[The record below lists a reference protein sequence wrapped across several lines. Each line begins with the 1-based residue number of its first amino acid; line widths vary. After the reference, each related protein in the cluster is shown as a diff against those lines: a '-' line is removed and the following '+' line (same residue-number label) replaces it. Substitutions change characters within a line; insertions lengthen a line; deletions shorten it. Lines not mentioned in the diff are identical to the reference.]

1 MNKDSVTEKLRKRA
15 KELKLNY
22 NLVLNQ
28 FFFDEFLKLL
38 SISKYQNNFM
48 LKGGMLLTYTL
59 GIQNRATHDID
70 FLVKGLTI
78 DTLQIKDILNTIISD
93 VDKTGVWFE
102 VLNDGDNI
110 RLEDKYGGVRY
121 HIIGHLSNIQVPF
134 AIDIATGDPIY
145 PDAKVELYTTILN
158 DNIQLRLYPL
168 ESVLA
173 EKLQT
178 ILARAE
184 HNSRSKD
191 FYDIYTIMRN
201 NETKVDI
208 NALKISVDLTFAYRK
223 THIRKNA
230 ALDIVCQIYNND
242 EIKSRWNRYQKKN
255 PYAKDVGFESV
266 INEIKRLIELI
277 FPTKT

>member
-15 KELKLNY
+15 KELRLNY

-38 SISKYQNNFM
+38 SISRYQNNFM

-59 GIQNRATHDID
+59 GIQNRATQDID

-78 DTLQIKDILNTIISD
+78 DAVQIKDILSTIISGAD
-93 VDKTGVWFE
+93 TSGVWFE

-121 HIIGHLSNIQVPF
+121 HIIGHLSNIRVPF

-145 PDAKVELYTTILN
+145 PDAKIELYTTILN
-158 DNIQLRLYPL
+158 EDILLKLYPL

-184 HNSRSKD
+184 NNSRSKD

-201 NETKVDI
+201 NEKQVDI
-208 NALKISVDLTFAYRK
+208 DALKVSVDLTFTYRK
-223 THIRKNA
+223 THILKNT
-230 ALDIVCQIYNND
+230 ALDIVCQIDDND
-242 EIKSRWNRYQKKN
+242 EIKSRWKRYQKKS
-255 PYAKDVGFESV
+255 PYAKDIGFENV
-266 INEIKRLIELI
+266 IDEIKRLIEIVL
-277 FPTKT
+277 

>member
-59 GIQNRATHDID
+59 GIQNRATQDID

-78 DTLQIKDILNTIISD
+78 DAVQIKDILNTIISGA
-93 VDKTGVWFE
+93 DKSGVWFE
-102 VLNDGDNI
+102 VLNNGDNI

-121 HIIGHLSNIQVPF
+121 HIVGHLSNIRIPF

-145 PDAKVELYTTILN
+145 PDAKIELYTTILN
-158 DNIQLRLYPL
+158 EDILLRLYPL

-178 ILARAE
+178 VLARAE
-184 HNSRSKD
+184 NNSRSKD
-191 FYDIYTIMRN
+191 FYDIYTIMKN
-201 NETKVDI
+201 NEKQVDMK
-208 NALKISVDLTFAYRK
+208 ALKVSVDLTFAYRK
-223 THIRKNA
+223 THILKNA
-230 ALDIVCQIYNND
+230 ALDIVYQINNND

-255 PYAKDVGFESV
+255 PYAKDISFESV
-266 INEIKRLIELI
+266 IIEIKRLVELVL
-277 FPTKT
+277 

>member
-59 GIQNRATHDID
+59 GIQNRATQDID

-78 DTLQIKDILNTIISD
+78 DAVQIKDILNTIISGA
-93 VDKTGVWFE
+93 DKSGVWFE

-121 HIIGHLSNIQVPF
+121 YIVGHLSNIRVPF
-134 AIDIATGDPIY
+134 AIDIATGDPIH
-145 PDAKVELYTTILN
+145 PDAKVERYTTILN
-158 DNIQLRLYPL
+158 DDIYLRLYPL
-168 ESVLA
+168 ETVLA

-184 HNSRSKD
+184 NNSRSKD
-191 FYDIYTIMRN
+191 FYDIYTIMKN
-201 NETKVDI
+201 KDMQVDI
-208 NALKISVDLTFAYRK
+208 EALKVAVDLTFIYRN
-223 THIRKNA
+223 THILKTN
-230 ALDIVCQIYNND
+230 ALDITSQIYNNV
-242 EIKSRWNRYQKKN
+242 EIQDRWSRYQKKN
-255 PYAKDVGFESV
+255 PYAKDISFESIV
-266 INEIKRLIELI
+266 SEIKRLIEIVL
-277 FPTKT
+277 

>member
-1 MNKDSVTEKLRKRA
+1 
-15 KELKLNY
+15 
-22 NLVLNQ
+22 
-28 FFFDEFLKLL
+28 
-38 SISKYQNNFM
+38 M

-59 GIQNRATHDID
+59 GIQNRATQDID

-78 DTLQIKDILNTIISD
+78 DAVQIKDILNTIISGAD
-93 VDKTGVWFE
+93 TSGVWFE
-102 VLNDGDNI
+102 LLNDVDNI

-121 HIIGHLSNIQVPF
+121 HIIGHLSNIRVPF

-158 DNIQLRLYPL
+158 DGIQLRLYPL

-184 HNSRSKD
+184 NNSRSKD

-201 NETKVDI
+201 NEKRVDI
-208 NALKISVDLTFAYRK
+208 EALKVSVALTFAYRK
-223 THIRKNA
+223 THILKNA
-230 ALDIVCQIYNND
+230 ALDIVYQINNND
-242 EIKSRWNRYQKKN
+242 EIKSRWNRYQMKN
-255 PYAKDVGFESV
+255 PYAKDIGFESV
-266 INEIKRLIELI
+266 IIEIKRLVELVL
-277 FPTKT
+277 

>member
-59 GIQNRATHDID
+59 GIQNRATQDID

-78 DTLQIKDILNTIISD
+78 DAVQIKDILSTIISGAD
-93 VDKTGVWFE
+93 TSGVWFE
-102 VLNDGDNI
+102 VLNDVDNI

-121 HIIGHLSNIQVPF
+121 HIIGHLSNIRVPF

-145 PDAKVELYTTILN
+145 PDAKIELYTTILN
-158 DNIQLRLYPL
+158 EDILLRLYPL

-178 ILARAE
+178 VLARAE
-184 HNSRSKD
+184 NNSRSKD
-191 FYDIYTIMRN
+191 FYDIYTIMKN
-201 NETKVDI
+201 NEKQVDMK
-208 NALKISVDLTFAYRK
+208 ALKVSVDLTFAYRK
-223 THIRKNA
+223 THILKNA
-230 ALDIVCQIYNND
+230 ALNIVYQINNND

-255 PYAKDVGFESV
+255 PYAKDISFESV
-266 INEIKRLIELI
+266 IIEIKRLVELVL
-277 FPTKT
+277 

>member
-59 GIQNRATHDID
+59 GIQNRATQDID

-78 DTLQIKDILNTIISD
+78 DAVQIKDILNTIISGA
-93 VDKTGVWFE
+93 DKSGVWFE
-102 VLNDGDNI
+102 VLNDGDTI

-121 HIIGHLSNIQVPF
+121 NIIGYLSNIRVPF
-134 AIDIATGDPIY
+134 SIDIATGDPIH
-145 PDAKVELYTTILN
+145 PDAKVERYTTILN
-158 DNIQLRLYPL
+158 DDIYLRLYPL
-168 ESVLA
+168 ETVLA

-184 HNSRSKD
+184 NNSRSKD
-191 FYDIYTIMRN
+191 FYDIYTIMKN
-201 NETKVDI
+201 KDMQVDI
-208 NALKISVDLTFAYRK
+208 EALKVAVDLTFLYRK
-223 THIRKNA
+223 THILKTT
-230 ALDIVCQIYNND
+230 ALDIACQIYNNI
-242 EIKSRWNRYQKKN
+242 EIQNRWSRYQKKN
-255 PYAKDVGFESV
+255 PYAKNISFESIV
-266 INEIKRLIELI
+266 SEIKRLIEIVL
-277 FPTKT
+277 

>member
-15 KELKLNY
+15 KELRLNY

-59 GIQNRATHDID
+59 GIQNRATQDID

-78 DTLQIKDILNTIISD
+78 DAVQIKDILSTIISGAD
-93 VDKTGVWFE
+93 TSGVWFE

-121 HIIGHLSNIQVPF
+121 HIIGHLSNIRVPF

-145 PDAKVELYTTILN
+145 PDAKIKIYTTILN
-158 DNIQLRLYPL
+158 EDILLRLYPL

-184 HNSRSKD
+184 NNSRSKD
-191 FYDIYTIMRN
+191 FYDIYTIMKN
-201 NETKVDI
+201 NEKQVDMK
-208 NALKISVDLTFAYRK
+208 ALKVSVDLTFAYRK
-223 THIRKNA
+223 THILKNA
-230 ALDIVCQIYNND
+230 ALDIVYQINNND
-242 EIKSRWNRYQKKN
+242 EIKSRWKRYQKKS
-255 PYAKDVGFESV
+255 PYAKDIGFENV
-266 INEIKRLIELI
+266 IDEIKRLIEMVL
-277 FPTKT
+277 

>member
-15 KELKLNY
+15 KELRLNY

-59 GIQNRATHDID
+59 GIQNRATQDID

-78 DTLQIKDILNTIISD
+78 DAVQIKDILSTIISGAD
-93 VDKTGVWFE
+93 TSGVWFE
-102 VLNDGDNI
+102 VLNDVDNI

-121 HIIGHLSNIQVPF
+121 HIIGHLSNIRVPF

-145 PDAKVELYTTILN
+145 PDAKIELYTTILN
-158 DNIQLRLYPL
+158 EDILLRLYPL

-178 ILARAE
+178 VLARAE
-184 HNSRSKD
+184 NNSRSKD
-191 FYDIYTIMRN
+191 FYDIYTIMKN
-201 NETKVDI
+201 NEKQVDMK
-208 NALKISVDLTFAYRK
+208 ALKVSVDLTFAYRK
-223 THIRKNA
+223 THILKNA
-230 ALDIVCQIYNND
+230 ALDIVYQINNND
-242 EIKSRWNRYQKKN
+242 EIKSRWNRYQKKT
-255 PYAKDVGFESV
+255 PYAKDISFENV
-266 INEIKRLIELI
+266 IDEIKRLIEMVL
-277 FPTKT
+277 

>member
-15 KELKLNY
+15 KELRLNY

-59 GIQNRATHDID
+59 GIQNRATQDID

-78 DTLQIKDILNTIISD
+78 DAVQIKDILSTIISGAD
-93 VDKTGVWFE
+93 TSGVWFE
-102 VLNDGDNI
+102 VLNDVDNI

-121 HIIGHLSNIQVPF
+121 HIIGHLSNIRVPF

-145 PDAKVELYTTILN
+145 PDAKIELYTTILN
-158 DNIQLRLYPL
+158 EDILLRLYPL

-178 ILARAE
+178 VLARAE
-184 HNSRSKD
+184 NNSRSKD
-191 FYDIYTIMRN
+191 FYDIYTIMKN
-201 NETKVDI
+201 NEKQVDMK
-208 NALKISVDLTFAYRK
+208 ALKVSVDLTFAYRK
-223 THIRKNA
+223 THILKNA
-230 ALDIVCQIYNND
+230 ALNIVYQINNND

-255 PYAKDVGFESV
+255 PYAKDISFESV
-266 INEIKRLIELI
+266 IIEIKRLVELVL
-277 FPTKT
+277 

>member
-15 KELKLNY
+15 KELRLNY

-59 GIQNRATHDID
+59 GIQNRATQDID

-78 DTLQIKDILNTIISD
+78 DAVQIKDILSTIISGAD
-93 VDKTGVWFE
+93 TSGVWFE
-102 VLNDGDNI
+102 VLNDVDNI

-121 HIIGHLSNIQVPF
+121 HIIGHLSNIRVPF

-145 PDAKVELYTTILN
+145 PDAKIELYTTILN
-158 DNIQLRLYPL
+158 EDILLRLYPL

-178 ILARAE
+178 VLARAE
-184 HNSRSKD
+184 NNSRSKD
-191 FYDIYTIMRN
+191 FYDIYTIMKN
-201 NETKVDI
+201 NEKQVDMK
-208 NALKISVDLTFAYRK
+208 ALKVSVDLTFAYRK
-223 THIRKNA
+223 THILKNA
-230 ALDIVCQIYNND
+230 ALDIVYQINNND

-255 PYAKDVGFESV
+255 PYAKDIGFENV
-266 INEIKRLIELI
+266 IDEIKRLIEMVL
-277 FPTKT
+277 

>member
-15 KELKLNY
+15 KELRLND

-59 GIQNRATHDID
+59 GIQNRATQDID

-78 DTLQIKDILNTIISD
+78 DAVQIKDILSTIISGAD
-93 VDKTGVWFE
+93 TSGVWFE
-102 VLNDGDNI
+102 VLNDVDNI

-121 HIIGHLSNIQVPF
+121 HIIGHLSNIRVPF

-145 PDAKVELYTTILN
+145 PDAKIELYTTILN
-158 DNIQLRLYPL
+158 EDILLRLYPL

-178 ILARAE
+178 VLARAE
-184 HNSRSKD
+184 NNSRSKD
-191 FYDIYTIMRN
+191 FYDIYTIMKN
-201 NETKVDI
+201 NEKQVDMK
-208 NALKISVDLTFAYRK
+208 ALKVSVDLTFAYRK
-223 THIRKNA
+223 THILKNA
-230 ALDIVCQIYNND
+230 ALNIVYQINNND

-255 PYAKDVGFESV
+255 PYAKDISFESV
-266 INEIKRLIELI
+266 IIEIKRLVELVL
-277 FPTKT
+277 

>member
-15 KELKLNY
+15 KELRLNY

-59 GIQNRATHDID
+59 GIQNRATQDID

-78 DTLQIKDILNTIISD
+78 DAVQIKDILSTIISGAD
-93 VDKTGVWFE
+93 TSGVWFE
-102 VLNDGDNI
+102 VLNDVDNI

-121 HIIGHLSNIQVPF
+121 HIIGHLSNIRVPF

-145 PDAKVELYTTILN
+145 PDAKIKIYTTILN
-158 DNIQLRLYPL
+158 EDILLRLYPL

-184 HNSRSKD
+184 NNSRSKD
-191 FYDIYTIMRN
+191 FYDIYTIMKN
-201 NETKVDI
+201 NEKQVDMK
-208 NALKISVDLTFAYRK
+208 ALKVSVDLTFAYRK
-223 THIRKNA
+223 THILKNA
-230 ALDIVCQIYNND
+230 ALDIVYQINNND
-242 EIKSRWNRYQKKN
+242 EIKSRWKRYQKKS
-255 PYAKDVGFESV
+255 PYAKDIGFENV
-266 INEIKRLIELI
+266 IDEIKRLIEMVL
-277 FPTKT
+277 

>member
-59 GIQNRATHDID
+59 GIQNRATQDID

-78 DTLQIKDILNTIISD
+78 DAVQIKDILNTIISG
-93 VDKTGVWFE
+93 VDKSGVWFE
-102 VLNDGDNI
+102 VLNDGDTI

-121 HIIGHLSNIQVPF
+121 NIIGYLSNIRVPF
-134 AIDIATGDPIY
+134 SIDIATGDPIH
-145 PDAKVELYTTILN
+145 PDAKVERYTTILN
-158 DNIQLRLYPL
+158 DDIYLRLYPL
-168 ESVLA
+168 ETVLA

-184 HNSRSKD
+184 NNSRSKD
-191 FYDIYTIMRN
+191 FYDIYTIMKN
-201 NETKVDI
+201 KDMQVDI
-208 NALKISVDLTFAYRK
+208 EALKVAVDLTFIYRN
-223 THIRKNA
+223 THILKTN
-230 ALDIVCQIYNND
+230 ALDITSQIYNNV
-242 EIKSRWNRYQKKN
+242 EIQDRWSRYQKKN
-255 PYAKDVGFESV
+255 PYAKDISFESIV
-266 INEIKRLIELI
+266 SEIKRLIEIVL
-277 FPTKT
+277 

>member
-15 KELKLNY
+15 KELRLNY

-59 GIQNRATHDID
+59 GIQNRATQDID

-78 DTLQIKDILNTIISD
+78 DAVQIKDILSTIISGAD
-93 VDKTGVWFE
+93 TSGVWFE
-102 VLNDGDNI
+102 VLNDSDNI
-110 RLEDKYGGVRY
+110 RLDDKYGGVRY
-121 HIIGHLSNIQVPF
+121 YIIGHLSNIRVPF

-158 DNIQLRLYPL
+158 DDIQLRLYPL

-184 HNSRSKD
+184 NNSRSKD

-201 NETKVDI
+201 NEKQVDI
-208 NALKISVDLTFAYRK
+208 DALKVSVALTFAYRK
-223 THIRKNA
+223 THILKNT
-230 ALDIVCQIYNND
+230 ALDIVCQIDDND
-242 EIKSRWNRYQKKN
+242 EIKSRWKRYQKKS
-255 PYAKDVGFESV
+255 PYAKDIGFENV
-266 INEIKRLIELI
+266 IDEIKRLIEMVL
-277 FPTKT
+277 

>member
-1 MNKDSVTEKLRKRA
+1 MNKDSVTGKLRKRA

-59 GIQNRATHDID
+59 GIQNRATQDID

-78 DTLQIKDILNTIISD
+78 DAVQIKDILSTIISGAD
-93 VDKTGVWFE
+93 TSGVWFE
-102 VLNDGDNI
+102 VLNDSDNI
-110 RLEDKYGGVRY
+110 RLDDKYGGVRY
-121 HIIGHLSNIQVPF
+121 YIIGHLSNIRVPF

-158 DNIQLRLYPL
+158 DDIQLRLYPL

-184 HNSRSKD
+184 NNSRSKD

-201 NETKVDI
+201 NEKQVDI
-208 NALKISVDLTFAYRK
+208 DALKVSVALTFAYRK
-223 THIRKNA
+223 THILKNT
-230 ALDIVCQIYNND
+230 ALDIVCQIDDND
-242 EIKSRWNRYQKKN
+242 ENKSRWKRYQKKS
-255 PYAKDVGFESV
+255 PYAKDIGFENV
-266 INEIKRLIELI
+266 IDEIKRLIEMVL
-277 FPTKT
+277 

>member
-15 KELKLNY
+15 KELRLNY

-59 GIQNRATHDID
+59 GIQNRATQDID

-78 DTLQIKDILNTIISD
+78 DAVQIKDILSTIISGAD
-93 VDKTGVWFE
+93 TSGVWFE
-102 VLNDGDNI
+102 VLNDSDNI
-110 RLEDKYGGVRY
+110 RLDDKYGGVRY
-121 HIIGHLSNIQVPF
+121 YIIGHLSNIRVPF

-158 DNIQLRLYPL
+158 DDIQLRLYPL

-184 HNSRSKD
+184 NNSRSKD

-201 NETKVDI
+201 NEKQVDI
-208 NALKISVDLTFAYRK
+208 DALKVSVALTFAYRK
-223 THIRKNA
+223 THILKNT
-230 ALDIVCQIYNND
+230 ALDIVCQIDDND
-242 EIKSRWNRYQKKN
+242 EINSRWKRYQKKS
-255 PYAKDVGFESV
+255 PYAKDIGFENV
-266 INEIKRLIELI
+266 IDEIKRLIEMVL
-277 FPTKT
+277 

>member
-15 KELKLNY
+15 KELRLNY

-59 GIQNRATHDID
+59 GIQNRATQDID

-78 DTLQIKDILNTIISD
+78 DAVQIKDILSTIISGAD
-93 VDKTGVWFE
+93 TSGVWFE
-102 VLNDGDNI
+102 VLNDVDNI

-121 HIIGHLSNIQVPF
+121 HIIGHLSNIRVPF

-145 PDAKVELYTTILN
+145 PDAKIELYTTILN
-158 DNIQLRLYPL
+158 EDILLRLYPL

-178 ILARAE
+178 VLARAE
-184 HNSRSKD
+184 NNSRSKD
-191 FYDIYTIMRN
+191 FYDIYTIMKN
-201 NETKVDI
+201 NEKQVDMK
-208 NALKISVDLTFAYRK
+208 ALKVSVDLTFAYRK
-223 THIRKNA
+223 THILKNA
-230 ALDIVCQIYNND
+230 ALDIVYQINNND

-255 PYAKDVGFESV
+255 PYAKDISFESV
-266 INEIKRLIELI
+266 IIEIKRLVELVL
-277 FPTKT
+277 

>member
-59 GIQNRATHDID
+59 GIQNRATQDID

-78 DTLQIKDILNTIISD
+78 DAVQIKDILNTIISGA
-93 VDKTGVWFE
+93 DKSGVWFE
-102 VLNDGDNI
+102 VLNNGDNI

-121 HIIGHLSNIQVPF
+121 HIVGHLSNIRIPF
-134 AIDIATGDPIY
+134 AIDIATGDPIH
-145 PDAKVELYTTILN
+145 PDAKVERYTTILN
-158 DNIQLRLYPL
+158 DDIQLRLYPL

-178 ILARAE
+178 TLARAE
-184 HNSRSKD
+184 NNRRSKD
-191 FYDIYTIMRN
+191 FYDRYTIMRN
-201 NETKVDI
+201 NEKRVDI
-208 NALKISVDLTFAYRK
+208 EALKISVDLTFAYRK
-223 THIRKNA
+223 THILKNA
-230 ALDIVCQIYNND
+230 ASDIVCQINNND

-255 PYAKDVGFESV
+255 PYAKDISFESIV
-266 INEIKRLIELI
+266 SEIKRLIEIVL
-277 FPTKT
+277 